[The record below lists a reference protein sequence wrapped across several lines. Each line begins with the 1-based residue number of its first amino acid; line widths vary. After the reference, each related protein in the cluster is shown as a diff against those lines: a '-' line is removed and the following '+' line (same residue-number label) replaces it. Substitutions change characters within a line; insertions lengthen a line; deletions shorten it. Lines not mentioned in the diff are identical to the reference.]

1 MAMATVTTTCATLDR
16 VPRPVAPVPTRET
29 VVTIPLHRS
38 TLDLH
43 IAIPVGPE
51 PCRAL
56 VLFASGDGGW
66 FGTAVGMFRALAAE
80 GYCAVGFSARAFLR
94 VERTP
99 HEPLNPEQL
108 GDDYRVILAVPR
120 ARLSLPAETPV
131 VLSGWSRGGALAVL
145 AAAANSRPP
154 TTAGVLALGLAE
166 GEDLKIDGPN
176 DESDDG
182 RTVGHTAWPFLP
194 YALLR
199 QGVTVPGVVIQA
211 TGDDYLPAPL
221 ARVAFGP
228 DQPRRRFIEVAGRN
242 HRFAGGEAAM
252 VGAMGDALRWM
263 LATASRGAPMA
274 ASARQ
279 RLPFDEDRR

>member
-1 MAMATVTTTCATLDR
+1 MVTATPACATLDH
-16 VPRPVAPVPTRET
+16 VPLPVDPVGTRET
-29 VVTIPLHRS
+29 VTKLPLHRS
-38 TLDLH
+38 VLELH
-43 IAIPVGPE
+43 VASPTGPA

-80 GYCAVGFSARAFLR
+80 GYCTVGFSARAFLR
-94 VERTP
+94 VERMP
-99 HEPLNPEQL
+99 QKQLDPEQL
-108 GDDYRVILAVPR
+108 GDDYRAILAVPR
-120 ARLSLPAETPV
+120 TRLSLPADTPV

-182 RTVGHTAWPFLP
+182 MTAGHAAWPFLP

-199 QGVTVPGVVIQA
+199 HGVTVPGVVIQA
-211 TGDDYLPAPL
+211 SGDDYLPASV
-221 ARVAFGP
+221 ARLAFGP
-228 DQPRRRFIEVAGRN
+228 DQPGRRFIEVASSN
-242 HRFAGGEAAM
+242 HRFAGGEAAL
-252 VGAMGDALRWM
+252 VGAMGDALRWI
-263 LATASRGAPMA
+263 LATAARGAPMA
-274 ASARQ
+274 ASAGQ
-279 RLPFDEDRR
+279 RLRFDEDRR